1 MVYTDSKPATHCH
14 TPKARLR
21 AAVSAL
27 YPRAKKIKVSEGDF
41 GRLWI
46 RVRVRIDGSPASAC
60 VSGFTVHS
68 ALTHLVEAVEARP
81 ELRRAL
87 LS

>member
-1 MVYTDSKPATHCH
+1 MYSTDSKPATHCH

-27 YPRAKKIKVSEGDF
+27 YPRAKKIKVTEGSF
-41 GRLWI
+41 GFLWI
-46 RVRVRIDGSPASAC
+46 RVRVCIDGVSARAC
-60 VSGFTVHS
+60 VNGHTVHA
-68 ALTHLVEAVEARP
+68 ALTHLIDEVNARP